1 MNSYFKIS
9 CKDIENCNQINDY
22 IKNKLKEGNTMTRNQ
37 WILDKDTDYK
47 TKWHR
52 LLKKIDGLSLDTATK
67 FQLAIDIDRLI
78 DKAMTL
84 SSSQTEIDRTAWRD

>member
-1 MNSYFKIS
+1 
-9 CKDIENCNQINDY
+9 
-22 IKNKLKEGNTMTRNQ
+22 MTRNQ

-52 LLKKIDGLSLDTATK
+52 LLKKIDGLSLDTAIK